1 MSSKEPTRE
10 EALRRLS
17 ERADALQRTS
27 EASKPASAAVG
38 AGGSAVSQAYRIVV
52 ELFAGVIVGLGLGF
66 GVDRLLHTAPWGLI
80 GGVLVGFGV
89 SVWMAK
95 RTADRLV
102 TQAKAEEAA
111 RGGPPPSVPTVEG
124 ERD

>member
-17 ERADALQRTS
+17 ERADSLQRGQP
-27 EASKPASAAVG
+27 KPASAAVG

-52 ELFAGVIVGLGLGF
+52 ELFAGVLVGLGLGF
-66 GVDRLLHTAPWGLI
+66 GVDRLLHTAPWGLL

-102 TQAKAEEAA
+102 AQAKAEEAA

>member
-1 MSSKEPTRE
+1 M
-10 EALRRLS
+10 
-17 ERADALQRTS
+17 
-27 EASKPASAAVG
+27 SAAVG

-52 ELFAGVIVGLGLGF
+52 ELFAGVLVGLGLGF
-66 GVDRLLHTAPWGLI
+66 GVDRLLNTAPWGLL

-102 TQAKAEEAA
+102 AQAKAEEAA
-111 RGGPPPSVPTVEG
+111 RGGPPPSVPIVEG